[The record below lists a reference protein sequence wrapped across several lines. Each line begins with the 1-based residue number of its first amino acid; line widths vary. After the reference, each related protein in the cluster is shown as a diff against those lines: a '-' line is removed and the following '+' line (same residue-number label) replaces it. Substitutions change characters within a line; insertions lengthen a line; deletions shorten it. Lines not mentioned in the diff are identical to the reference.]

1 MSGITSIFRITGTAL
16 NAQSRSLDMI
26 AQNMANS
33 QVVTGS
39 EQTAYRAKRPV
50 FAPLLEASMGDEGDS
65 AGVQITGVA
74 ESKAQVER
82 QRMPEHP
89 LADANGYIYLANVNM
104 VEEMTSMVQASRSYQ
119 ANVEV
124 MNTSKDLLMRTL
136 ALGN

>member
-1 MSGITSIFRITGTAL
+1 MTGITGIYRITGTAL
-16 NAQSRSLDMI
+16 NAQSRTLDMI

-33 QVVTGS
+33 QVVTGT
-39 EQTAYRAKRPV
+39 EQSAYRAKKPV
-50 FAPLLEASMGDEGDS
+50 FAPLLEAGMNGDDT
-65 AGVQITGVA
+65 AGVQIVRMA
-74 ESKAQVER
+74 ESQAQVER
-82 QRMPEHP
+82 QRQPEHP

>member
-1 MSGITSIFRITGTAL
+1 MTGITGIYRITGTAL
-16 NAQSRSLDMI
+16 NAQSRTLDMI

-33 QVVTGS
+33 QVVTGT
-39 EQTAYRAKRPV
+39 EQSAYRAKKPV
-50 FAPLLEASMGDEGDS
+50 FAPLLEAGMNGDETS
-65 AGVQITGVA
+65 GVQIVKMA
-74 ESKAQVER
+74 ESQAQVER

-89 LADANGYIYLANVNM
+89 LADSNGYIYLANVNM
-104 VEEMTSMVQASRSYQ
+104 VEEMTNMVQASRSYQ

>member
-1 MSGITSIFRITGTAL
+1 MTGITGIYRITGTAL
-16 NAQSRSLDMI
+16 NAQSRTLDMI

-39 EQTAYRAKRPV
+39 AESAYRAKKPV
-50 FAPLLEASMGDEGDS
+50 FAPLLEAGMNGDDT
-65 AGVQITGVA
+65 AGVQIVSTA
-74 ESKAQVER
+74 LSKAQVER
-82 QRMPEHP
+82 QRQPEHP
-89 LADANGYIYLANVNM
+89 LADKDGYIYLANVNM
-104 VEEMTSMVQASRSYQ
+104 VEEMTNMVQASRSYQ